1 MYSLISNR
9 RANLLPQ
16 TKVMKL
22 DGGLS
27 TALELNGN
35 KLTTSLW
42 TGELIRTSPEEIT
55 KAHLDFINAGAE
67 IIITSAYQLS
77 YLGCGNR
84 GWTDLQTD
92 EALYKSTQL
101 AKDAVA
107 QSGKTV
113 KVAASVG
120 PYGAALADGSEYR
133 GNYGVGKSALKE
145 FHAKRLEVLIAS
157 NPDVLA
163 LETMPDTQ
171 EVEVLLDLLSD
182 CPIPYWVSYS
192 CKEGNQTNAGQTF
205 ASAVDLAQSAMAVGI
220 NCTAPELISGLLSS
234 ASSSIP
240 YVVYPN
246 SGRKW
251 DAVAKEW
258 IGTTEVGFAD
268 SLVKEWI
275 DLGAEIIGGCC
286 GIGPKE
292 IASLRLS

>member
-1 MYSLISNR
+1 LNSAVR
-9 RANLLPQ
+9 
-16 TKVMKL
+16 KL

-35 KLTTSLW
+35 KLSTSLW
-42 TGELIRTSPEEIT
+42 TGELIRTAPDEIT

-84 GWTDLQTD
+84 GWSELQTD
-92 EALYKSTQL
+92 EALHKSTQL
-101 AKDAVA
+101 AKDAVSK
-107 QSGKTV
+107 SGKDV

-133 GNYGVGKSALKE
+133 GNYGVGKTALKD
-145 FHAKRLEVLIAS
+145 FHAKRIELLIAS
-157 NPDVLA
+157 NPDYLA

-192 CKEGNQTNAGQTF
+192 CKEGNQTNAGQSF
-205 ASAVDLAQSAMAVGI
+205 ASAVDLAQSAMAVGV
-220 NCTAPELISGLLSS
+220 NCTAPELISGLLGS

-246 SGRKW
+246 SGRSW

>member
-1 MYSLISNR
+1 MI
-9 RANLLPQ
+9 
-16 TKVMKL
+16 KL

-42 TGELIRTSPEEIT
+42 TGELIRTAPEEIT
-55 KAHLDFINAGAE
+55 NAHLDFINAGAE

-107 QSGKTV
+107 QSGNDV

-133 GNYGVGKSALKE
+133 GNYGVGKTVLKD
-145 FHAKRLEVLIAS
+145 FHAKRLEILIAS
-157 NPDVLA
+157 NPDILA

-171 EVEVLLDLLSD
+171 EVEVLLDLLND

-192 CKEGNQTNAGQTF
+192 CKAGNQTNAGQSF

-220 NCTAPELISGLLSS
+220 NCTAPELISDLLSS
-234 ASSSIP
+234 AKSSIP

-246 SGRKW
+246 SGRSW

-258 IGTTEVGFAD
+258 IGTSEVGFAD

-292 IASLRLS
+292 IASLKIG

>member
-1 MYSLISNR
+1 MI
-9 RANLLPQ
+9 
-16 TKVMKL
+16 KL

-35 KLTTSLW
+35 KLSTSLW
-42 TGELIRTSPEEIT
+42 TGELIRTAPNEIT
-55 KAHLDFINAGAE
+55 KAHLDFINAGAQ

-77 YLGCGNR
+77 YIGCENR
-84 GWTDLQTD
+84 GWSTAQTD

-101 AKDAVA
+101 AIDAVS
-107 QSGKTV
+107 QSEQAV

-133 GNYGVGKSALKE
+133 GNYGVGKSALRD
-145 FHAKRLEVLIAS
+145 FHARRIEVLIAS
-157 NPDVLA
+157 NPDYLA

-192 CKEGNQTNAGQTF
+192 CKEGNQTNAGQSF
-205 ASAVDLAQSAMAVGI
+205 ASAVDLAQSAMAVGV
-220 NCTAPELISGLLSS
+220 NCTAPELITGLLSS
-234 ASSSIP
+234 ASSAVP

-246 SGRKW
+246 SGRRW
-251 DAVAKEW
+251 DAVGKVW
-258 IGTTEVGFAD
+258 IGTKQVGFAD
-268 SLVKEWI
+268 SLVKEWM
-275 DLGAEIIGGCC
+275 DQGAEIIGGCC

-292 IASLRLS
+292 ITSLRLG

>member
-1 MYSLISNR
+1 MI
-9 RANLLPQ
+9 
-16 TKVMKL
+16 KL

-42 TGELIRTSPEEIT
+42 TGELIRTAPEEIT

-92 EALYKSTQL
+92 EALFKSTQL
-101 AKDAVA
+101 AKEAVA
-107 QSGKTV
+107 RSGKAV

-145 FHAKRLEVLIAS
+145 FHAKRLEILIAS
-157 NPDVLA
+157 NPNILA

-182 CPIPYWVSYS
+182 CPIPYWISYS
-192 CKEGNQTNAGQTF
+192 CNAVNQTNAGQSF

-220 NCTAPELISGLLSS
+220 NCTAPELISNLLSS

-251 DAVAKEW
+251 DAEAKEW
-258 IGTTEVGFAD
+258 IGTSEVGFAD

-292 IASLRLS
+292 IASLRIG

>member
-1 MYSLISNR
+1 MRKLTCGYDLRVI
-9 RANLLPQ
+9 
-16 TKVMKL
+16 KL

-42 TGELIRTSPEEIT
+42 TGELIRTDPEQIT

-107 QSGKTV
+107 QSGKDV

-133 GNYGVGKSALKE
+133 GNYGVGKSALKD
-145 FHAKRLEVLIAS
+145 FHAKRLEILIAS
-157 NPDVLA
+157 NPDILA

-192 CKEGNQTNAGQTF
+192 CKAGNQTNAGQSF
-205 ASAVDLAQSAMAVGI
+205 ASAVDLAQSAMAVGA
-220 NCTAPELISGLLSS
+220 NCTAPELITGLLSS

-251 DAVAKEW
+251 DSVNKVW
-258 IGTTEVGFAD
+258 IGTNEVGFSD

-275 DLGAEIIGGCC
+275 DLGAQFIGGCC

-292 IASLRLS
+292 IASLRLG